1 MRCRDLFALGVRL
14 LGIWLITRGIYYV
27 EGFADVKLY
36 PASDRA
42 PDSAAGNLIYATL
55 DFALAAFFLLWTRVI
70 VAWSYGE
77 KSDAGDE
84 GEPAV
89 ENGTGGQLDEPGGST
104 TSDA

>member
-77 KSDAGDE
+77 DREITTDAE
-84 GEPAV
+84 ATV
-89 ENGTGGQLDEPGGST
+89 E
-104 TSDA
+104 